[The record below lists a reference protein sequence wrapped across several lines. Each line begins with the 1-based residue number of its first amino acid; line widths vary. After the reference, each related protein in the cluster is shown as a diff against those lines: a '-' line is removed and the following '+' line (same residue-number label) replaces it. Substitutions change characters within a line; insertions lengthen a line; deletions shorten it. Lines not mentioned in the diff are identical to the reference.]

1 MTYRKVEEVSSTPQ
15 INTLAIPR
23 GGEYQLILSD
33 GTRIWM
39 NAESLLRYPTSFV
52 GEKREVFLEGEAFL
66 KWRKMLNI
74 LYSSYKQ
81 TFGGGTWYKF

>member
-1 MTYRKVEEVSSTPQ
+1 MEEVSSTPQ

-52 GEKREVFLEGEAFL
+52 GEKEKYF
-66 KWRKMLNI
+66 
-74 LYSSYKQ
+74 
-81 TFGGGTWYKF
+81 